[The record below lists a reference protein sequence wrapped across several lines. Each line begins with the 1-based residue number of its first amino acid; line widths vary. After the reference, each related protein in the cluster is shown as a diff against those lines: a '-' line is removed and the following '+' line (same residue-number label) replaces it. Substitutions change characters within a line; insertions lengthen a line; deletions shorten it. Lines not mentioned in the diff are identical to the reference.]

1 MAGGHKNHLVMK
13 FEKYLLA
20 AMVACLCISC
30 GSNREI
36 ADVSE
41 GSVTGYS
48 LSIFRNLLA
57 TVSSDDNV
65 TISPYSAGVAL
76 SMLAEGADGQ
86 TLAELDKALASCRFK
101 KSDIEEAGSEA
112 EDAVIVRSANSLW
125 TNSSYPVKAAYSELL
140 SREYGATSQALD
152 FSLNSSKDA
161 INAWARE
168 HTEGKIDNVVNELSP
183 QMVAILANALYFKGA
198 WHRPFDVHM
207 TAERTFHGT
216 RGDRAVDFMSA
227 EEFYEYAEYYG
238 NQMVRIPY
246 IGGRYAMTIFLP
258 SEDMGLSGVE
268 SYMDEAVF
276 DQAMEKLSYQKIKL
290 SLPKFRVEGDFSLI
304 QTLQR
309 MGVHEAFGSG
319 AELSGIADGPLTVSE
334 VNQKTYVNV
343 DEAGSEAAAV
353 TTIGVRLTAM
363 RPVEQVPV
371 MNVDRPFYYMIS
383 DTESGIIFFIGRISN
398 L

>member
-1 MAGGHKNHLVMK
+1 MKLMK
-13 FEKYLLA
+13 FFLA
-20 AMVACLCISC
+20 AIVTAISVSC
-30 GSNREI
+30 NSSREPVE
-36 ADVSE
+36 VSE

-48 LSIFRNLLA
+48 LSLFRSLLA
-57 TVSSDDNV
+57 TLAADDNV
-65 TISPYSAGVAL
+65 ALSPYSAGVAL
-76 SMLAEGADGQ
+76 SMLAEGAEGK
-86 TLAELDKALASCRFK
+86 TLEELDKALASCRFNN
-101 KSDIEEAGSEA
+101 SDIDAGVAGSE
-112 EDAVIVRSANSLW
+112 DGVVLKSANSLW
-125 TNSSYPVKAAYSELL
+125 TNVSYPVKQSYADLL
-140 SREYGATSQALD
+140 SKQYGAVSQSLD
-152 FSLNSSKDA
+152 FSLASSKEA
-161 INAWARE
+161 INKWARE

-183 QMVAILANALYFKGA
+183 QMVAILANALYFKGS
-198 WHRPFDVHM
+198 WHRPFDVHR

-334 VNQKTYVNV
+334 VNQKTYVSV

-353 TTIGVRLTAM
+353 TTIGVRLTAI
-363 RPVEQVPV
+363 RPSEELPV
-371 MNVDRPFYYMIS
+371 MTVDRPFYYMIS
-383 DTESGIIFFIGRISN
+383 DTETGIVFFIGRISN